1 MRPIGDRTVCLDR
14 SIIRRNAVDVVRFD
28 PVLRA
33 ESRGKGEF
41 FHRLLD
47 EDGGAYFGEFVDFRN
62 RLTHFVEVVADG
74 GIGSE
79 VEIIFEHV
87 GIFVPMA
94 VKILQDKPVCI
105 EYFFGFWARN
115 RIE

>member
-1 MRPIGDRTVCLDR
+1 MKHDAHGCRLHIVNIERFDGLIFVETVIESHRRFRRRCDVEMRPIGDRTVCLDR

-47 EDGGAYFGEFVDFRN
+47 EDGGAYFGEFVDFRKE
-62 RLTHFVEVVADG
+62 RGTV
-74 GIGSE
+74 GSQQ
-79 VEIIFEHV
+79 IW
-87 GIFVPMA
+87 G
-94 VKILQDKPVCI
+94 
-105 EYFFGFWARN
+105 
-115 RIE
+115 